1 VLAFLVPGPNL
12 VRPPRVVAALWRAG
26 GGTPPGVTLW
36 VAWWWGLSVA
46 AIALTLPSVLLAG
59 WSGPWPA
66 LDAGV
71 PVTVLAECVRIGAT
85 VLTIVLVARIDR
97 RLRDGRAEVPGRAEA
112 TVDV

>member
-1 VLAFLVPGPNL
+1 
-12 VRPPRVVAALWRAG
+12 
-26 GGTPPGVTLW
+26 
-36 VAWWWGLSVA
+36 
-46 AIALTLPSVLLAG
+46 
-59 WSGPWPA
+59 
-66 LDAGV
+66 V